1 MTNIPLAKI
10 ILWTSIVILASAFTL
25 QQLLTDQ
32 SWLVLLDNLH
42 WTTGTAAAAALAWL
56 GYTRSSGAERAAR
69 RWFFFGLTAYFVGQV
84 LFDIQVYIGWNPFP
98 APSDFFYLMLG
109 PGCLLGMVAV
119 MRIQLPK
126 SNRGV
131 TVLDAAILSIAV
143 MTLILTVYLPGSDTL
158 DLLSLI
164 VMTAYP
170 LVLLTAACFGI
181 LLMLHLRP
189 RPEWP
194 WMLFQFGLCLQGL
207 IWMRWNAQALSGT
220 TENASFLN
228 ELFSVASIIVGGS
241 AMKWRMVASDSKRY
255 ENWCEGVLR
264 MLPLLAVVIAS
275 LAAALALT
283 SNTILPLLREI
294 VLFAAI
300 AVILFAALRQSM
312 MLSEHE
318 QLLEAEKAVTE
329 SRRFLQ
335 EVIDAIPVGIF
346 WKDRNLRF
354 VGGNAV
360 VSKDAGFARSS
371 DLAGKTDY
379 DLVWKEFADEYRADD
394 RSVMDT
400 GVSKLDYDEQMTTT
414 GGRTI
419 WVRTSKVPLQNDN
432 NENIG
437 ILGVYRDITA
447 QKNAEAEIH
456 SLAFYDP
463 LTGLPN
469 RRLLLERIR
478 HFIASGIRHDN
489 YGAILF
495 LDLDNFK
502 TLNDTRGHDIGDLLL
517 IEVANQLQGCVRD
530 GDAVARLGGD
540 EFIILLEGLSADIQQ
555 AATQAEGVAQK
566 ILEAIRRP
574 VLLQGFDHHGSI
586 SIGIILFRGQ
596 ELTEEELLKYA
607 DTAMYEAK
615 SAGRN
620 TLRFFDPV
628 MQSKLE
634 SRMALDAD
642 LRLGLKERQFK
653 LYYHIQVNHDLQAI
667 GAEVLLRWQHPER
680 GLIQPLD
687 FIQLAEETGL
697 ILPIGQWVLETAC
710 ECLEAWEGDPLTRE
724 LDLSVNVSA
733 RQFRQPDFVEQVR
746 GTLARIGNDP
756 KMLKL
761 ELTESMVL
769 ENVQDTS
776 RKMRAL
782 KDIGVRF
789 SMDDFGTGYSSLAY
803 LTQLPFD
810 QLKIDQSFVRNIGVK
825 STDEIIIQTIIGM
838 GRNLG
843 MQVIA
848 EGVET
853 EEQRT
858 FLEQHNCHAYQG
870 FLFGNPVHLA
880 EFEQRLGQFP
890 EQQQ

>member
-1 MTNIPLAKI
+1 MTNTPLGKT
-10 ILWTSIVILASAFTL
+10 ILWISIVVLAATFTL
-25 QQLLTDQ
+25 QRFVTDRF
-32 SWLVLLDNLH
+32 WLVLSDNFH
-42 WTTGTAAAAALAWL
+42 WTIGTAAAAALAWL
-56 GYTRSSGAERAAR
+56 GYVQGSGTERVAR
-69 RWFFFGLTAYFVGQV
+69 RWFFFGLASYFAGQI
-84 LFDIQVYIGWNPFP
+84 LFDIQVFIGWNPFP

-109 PGCLLGMVAV
+109 PGCMLGMVAA

-131 TVLDAAILSIAV
+131 TVLDTAILSISL
-143 MTLILTVYLPGSDTL
+143 MMLILTVYLPKSDTL
-158 DLLSLI
+158 DLSLI

-170 LVLLTAACFGI
+170 LVLLTASSFGI

-194 WMLFQFGLCLQGL
+194 WILFQIGLCMQGM
-207 IWMRWNAQALSGT
+207 IWMRWNVQALSGT
-220 TENASFLN
+220 TEDASFLN
-228 ELFSVASIIVGGS
+228 QLFSVFSIVVGGS
-241 AMKWRMVASDSKRY
+241 AMKWRMLASDSKRY
-255 ENWCEGVLR
+255 ESWCEGALR

-275 LAAALALT
+275 LAAALAL
-283 SNTILPLLREI
+283 SSDTILPLLRDT
-294 VLFAAI
+294 VLYAAI
-300 AVILFAALRQSM
+300 AVILLAALRQSM
-312 MLSEHE
+312 MLKEHE
-318 QLLEAEKAVTE
+318 KLLEAEKAVAE
-329 SRRFLQ
+329 SRMFMQ
-335 EVIDAIPVGIF
+335 KVIDAIPVGIF
-346 WKDRNLRF
+346 WKDRDLRY
-354 VGGNAV
+354 VGGNSLFAR
-360 VSKDAGFARSS
+360 DAGFAKSS
-371 DLAGKTDY
+371 DIAGKTDY
-379 DLVWKEFADEYRADD
+379 DLSWKAFADEFCADD
-394 RSVMDT
+394 RSVIDS
-400 GVSKLDYDEQMTTT
+400 GIAKLDFDERTTMSD
-414 GGRTI
+414 GRTI
-419 WVRTSKVPLQNDN
+419 WVRTSKVPLLNNN

-437 ILGVYRDITA
+437 ILGVYRDVTA
-447 QKNAEAEIH
+447 QKEAEDEIYT
-456 SLAFYDP
+456 LAFYDV
-463 LTGLPN
+463 LTSLPN
-469 RRLLLERIR
+469 RRMFLERVR
-478 HFIASGIRHDN
+478 RYIASGLRHDN

-502 TLNDTRGHDIGDLLL
+502 TLNDTRGHAIGDMLL
-517 IEVANQLQGCVRD
+517 IEVANLLKSCVRE

-540 EFIILLEGLSADIQQ
+540 EFIIMLEGLSADNQQ
-555 AATQAEGVAQK
+555 AATQAESVAQK
-566 ILEAIRRP
+566 ILESIRKP
-574 VLLQGFDHHGSI
+574 ILLQGFEHHGSI
-586 SIGIILFRGQ
+586 SIGIILFRGE
-596 ELTEEELLKYA
+596 ELTNEELLKYA

-634 SRMALDAD
+634 SRMTLDTD
-642 LRLGLKERQFK
+642 LRHALNERQFK
-653 LYYHIQVNHDLQAI
+653 LYYQIQVNQDLSAI

-680 GLIQPLD
+680 GLISPLD

-769 ENVQDTS
+769 ENVQDTN

-782 KDIGVRF
+782 KEFGVRF
-789 SMDDFGTGYSSLAY
+789 SMDDFGTGYSSLSY

-825 STDEIIIQTIIGM
+825 TTDEIIIQTIIGM

-853 EEQRT
+853 ERQRA
-858 FLEQHNCHAYQG
+858 FLEQHSCHVYQG
-870 FLFGNPVHLA
+870 YLFGKPVHLEA
-880 EFEQRLGQFP
+880 FEQMLRQSP
-890 EQQQ
+890 RK

>member
-1 MTNIPLAKI
+1 MTNTPLAKI
-10 ILWTSIVILASAFTL
+10 ILWTSIIILVATFTL
-25 QQLLTDQ
+25 QHQFTTQ
-32 SWLVLLDNLH
+32 FSLVLLDNLH
-42 WTTGTAAAAALAWL
+42 WTTATAAAAALAWL
-56 GYTRSSGAERAAR
+56 GYTRSSGSEQTAR
-69 RWFFFGLTAYFVGQV
+69 RWFSVGLTAYFIGQV

-98 APSDFFYLMLG
+98 APSDLFYLMLG
-109 PGCLLGMVAV
+109 PGCLLGMVSA

-131 TVLDAAILSIAV
+131 TLLDTAILSIAV
-143 MTLILTVYLPGSDTL
+143 MALILTIYLPRSDAL
-158 DLLSLI
+158 DLLSLS

-170 LVLLTAACFGI
+170 LFLLTAACFGI
-181 LLMLHLRP
+181 LLILHVRP
-189 RPEWP
+189 RLEWP

-207 IWMRWNAQALSGT
+207 IWMWWNSQALSGT
-220 TENASFLN
+220 TEDASFLN
-228 ELFSVASIIVGGS
+228 ELFSVASIIIGGS

-255 ENWCEGVLR
+255 EKFSEGVLR
-264 MLPLLAVVIAS
+264 MLPLLAVLIAA
-275 LAAALALT
+275 LAAALVLT
-283 SNTILPLLREI
+283 SNTILSPLREI
-294 VLFAAI
+294 LLFAAI

-312 MLSEHE
+312 MLNENE

-346 WKDRNLRF
+346 WKDRDLRF

-360 VSKDAGFARSS
+360 AAKDAGFVRSS

-379 DLVWKEFADEYRADD
+379 DLIWKEFADEYRADD

-400 GVSKLDYDEQMTTT
+400 GVSKLDYDEQVTTT
-414 GGRTI
+414 DGRTL
-419 WVRTSKVPLQNDN
+419 WVRTSKVPLQNDK

-447 QKNAEAEIH
+447 QKDAEAEIH
-456 SLAFYDP
+456 SLAFYDS

-469 RRLLLERIR
+469 RRMLLERIR
-478 HFIASGIRHDN
+478 HFITSSIRHDN

-502 TLNDTRGHDIGDLLL
+502 NLNDTRGHDIGDLLL

-530 GDAVARLGGD
+530 GDTVARLGGD
-540 EFIILLEGLSADIQQ
+540 EFIIMLEGLSADIQQ
-555 AATQAEGVAQK
+555 AAAQAEGVAQK
-566 ILEAIRRP
+566 ILESIRRP
-574 VLLQGFDHHGSI
+574 IILQGFEHHGSI

-596 ELTEEELLKYA
+596 ELSEEELLKYA

-615 SAGRN
+615 GAGRN

-642 LRLGLKERQFK
+642 LRQGLKERQFK
-653 LYYHIQVNHDLQAI
+653 LYYHIQVNHDLQPI
-667 GAEVLLRWQHPER
+667 GAEVLLRWQHPQR
-680 GLIQPLD
+680 GLIMPLE
-687 FIQLAEETGL
+687 FIRLAEETGL

-710 ECLEAWEGDPLTRE
+710 ECLEAWEGDPLTSA

-756 KMLKL
+756 RMLKL

-782 KDIGVRF
+782 KELGVRF

-825 STDEIIIQTIIGM
+825 STDEIIVQTIIGM

-843 MQVIA
+843 MQVMA

-853 EEQRT
+853 EEQRA
-858 FLEQHNCHAYQG
+858 FLEQHDCNAYQG
-870 FLFGNPVHLA
+870 FLFGKPVHLA
-880 EFEQRLGQFP
+880 EFEQRLGQSP
-890 EQQQ
+890 EQPQ

>member
-1 MTNIPLAKI
+1 MTNTHLAKT
-10 ILWTSIVILASAFTL
+10 ILWTSIVVLAAIFTL
-25 QQLLTDQ
+25 QHLLTDRL
-32 SWLVLLDNLH
+32 WLVFLDNLH
-42 WTTGTAAAAALAWL
+42 WTAGTAAAAALAWL
-56 GYTRSSGAERAAR
+56 GYSRSGGAERAAR

-98 APSDFFYLMLG
+98 APSDLFYLMLG
-109 PGCLLGMVAV
+109 PGCLLGMVAA
-119 MRIQLPK
+119 MRIQLPS

-131 TVLDAAILSIAV
+131 TILDTAMLSIAL
-143 MTLILTVYLPGSDTL
+143 MTLILTVYLPKSETL
-158 DLLSLI
+158 DLSLI

-170 LVLLTAACFGI
+170 LVLLTTACFGI

-189 RPEWP
+189 RLEWP
-194 WMLFQFGLCLQGL
+194 WILFQIGLCLQGM
-207 IWMRWNAQALSGT
+207 IWMWWNVQALTGT
-220 TENASFLN
+220 TEDASLLN
-228 ELFSVASIIVGGS
+228 QLFSVASIVVGGS
-241 AMKWRMVASDSKRY
+241 AMKWRMEATNNERY
-255 ENWCEGVLR
+255 ANWCEGVLR
-264 MLPLLAVVIAS
+264 MLPLLAVVIAAI
-275 LAAALALT
+275 AAVLAL
-283 SNTILPLLREI
+283 SSSSVLPILRYT
-294 VLFAAI
+294 VLYAAV
-300 AVILFAALRQSM
+300 AVILLAALRQSL
-312 MLSEHE
+312 MLKEHE
-318 QLLEAEKAVTE
+318 QLLEAEKAVAE

-346 WKDRNLRF
+346 WKDRELRYM
-354 VGGNAV
+354 GGNTLFTR
-360 VSKDAGFARSS
+360 DAGVLKST
-371 DLAGKTDY
+371 DIAGKTDY
-379 DLVWKEFADEYRADD
+379 DLSWKMFAEEFRADD
-394 RSVMDT
+394 WSVIDS
-400 GVSKLDYDEQMTTT
+400 GIAKLDYDEQMTMSD
-414 GGRTI
+414 GRTI
-419 WVRTSKVPLQNDN
+419 WVRTSKVPLLNN
-432 NENIG
+432 INENIG

-447 QKNAEAEIH
+447 QKDAEDEIYT
-456 SLAFYDP
+456 LAFYDA
-463 LTGLPN
+463 LTSLPN
-469 RRLLLERIR
+469 RRMFHERVR
-478 HFIASGIRHDN
+478 RYIASGLRHDN

-502 TLNDTRGHDIGDLLL
+502 TLNDTRGHSVGDMLL
-517 IEVANQLQGCVRD
+517 IEVANLLKACVRE

-540 EFIILLEGLSADIQQ
+540 EFIIMLEGLSSDKQQ

-566 ILEAIRRP
+566 ILESIRKP
-574 VLLQGFDHHGSI
+574 ILLQGYEHHGSI
-586 SIGIILFRGQ
+586 SIGIMLFRGE
-596 ELTEEELLKYA
+596 ELTNEELLKYA

-642 LRLGLKERQFK
+642 LRQALIERQFI
-653 LYYHIQVNHDLQAI
+653 LHYQIQVNHDLKAI
-667 GAEVLLRWQHPER
+667 GAEVLLRWQHPKR
-680 GLIQPLD
+680 GMTPPLD
-687 FIQLAEETGL
+687 FIRLAEENGL
-697 ILPIGQWVLETAC
+697 ILPIGQWVLEIAC
-710 ECLEAWEGDPLTRE
+710 ESLEAWEGNPLTSE

-756 KMLKL
+756 RMLKL

-782 KDIGVRF
+782 KEIGVRF
-789 SMDDFGTGYSSLAY
+789 SMDDFGTGYSSLSY

-810 QLKIDQSFVRNIGVK
+810 QLKIDQTFVRNIGVK

-853 EEQRT
+853 EQQRA
-858 FLEQHNCHAYQG
+858 FLDHHNCHAYQG
-870 FLFGNPVHLA
+870 FLFGKPVHLA
-880 EFEQRLGQFP
+880 ELEQRLGQSS
-890 EQQQ
+890 EQP